1 MRRKHS
7 NKPFSLNCKIRKNWR
22 ETVCHFCQ
30 FGRTSLVNLAKG
42 FGAPNLNITSNSRVI
57 NVLYQSHFD
66 LKFYPRSSKLE
77 DPLKVTRVANLHARQ
92 RHHNNSK
99 SFISWIQKHCILIDR
114 GRRNNLRKLP
124 KFYTVFSCK
133 LTTKLRSRLL
143 LKVKLREKWS
153 HFLRKN
159 RRKCSNW

>member
-7 NKPFSLNCKIRKNWR
+7 NKPVSLNCKIRKNWR

-30 FGRTSLVNLAKG
+30 FGRTLLVNLAKG
-42 FGAPNLNITSNSRVI
+42 FGAPNLNITENSRVI
-57 NVLYQSHFD
+57 DLLYQSHFD

-99 SFISWIQKHCILIDR
+99 SFIS
-114 GRRNNLRKLP
+114 
-124 KFYTVFSCK
+124 
-133 LTTKLRSRLL
+133 
-143 LKVKLREKWS
+143 
-153 HFLRKN
+153 
-159 RRKCSNW
+159 